1 MASAAVDSLGS
12 AWCATLVHLSQILL
26 QLQRS
31 RRLLVFAAKKNWVEF
46 FKELESEEY
55 EGFDPELYPDWLL
68 IQVRY
73 KEIDRKR

>member
-1 MASAAVDSLGS
+1 MASAAGDPLGD
-12 AWCATLVHLSQILL
+12 AWRATLVHLSQVLL

-31 RRLLVFAAKKNWVEF
+31 RRLLVFAANKNWVEF

-55 EGFDPELYPDWLL
+55 EGFDSELYPDWLL

-73 KEIDRKR
+73 NEIVR